1 MAKKPFEDDG
11 RTIADMS
18 GVDYPSLFGLFRRRP
33 KRGEKK
39 EGVPE
44 EQLTKA
50 QTRRYVFGAVLAGLA
65 VAGVFILAG
74 ALFIAFLLGVWSH

>member
-18 GVDYPSLFGLFRRRP
+18 GVDSPSLFGLFRRKP
-33 KRGEKK
+33 KKGKK
-39 EGVPE
+39 EE
-44 EQLTKA
+44 NHSEQQLTKE
-50 QTRRYVFGAVLAGLA
+50 QGRMYIFGAILAGLA